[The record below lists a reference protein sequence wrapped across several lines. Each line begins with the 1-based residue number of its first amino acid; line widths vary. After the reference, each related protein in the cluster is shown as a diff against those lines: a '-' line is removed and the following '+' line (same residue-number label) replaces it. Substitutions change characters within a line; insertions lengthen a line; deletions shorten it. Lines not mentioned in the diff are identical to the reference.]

1 LVDGVSLT
9 EALVAGGLASSKSD
23 ARRLIE
29 GKGIT
34 LSGFTIENPDQK
46 IHSGDLSSGFALVRK
61 GKQGVL
67 VLALK

>member
-1 LVDGVSLT
+1 M
-9 EALVAGGLASSKSD
+9 ASSKSD

-34 LSGFTIENPDQK
+34 LSGQTIENPDQK
-46 IHSGDLSSGFALVRK
+46 IYPGDFSAGHALVRK

-67 VLALK
+67 ILVLK